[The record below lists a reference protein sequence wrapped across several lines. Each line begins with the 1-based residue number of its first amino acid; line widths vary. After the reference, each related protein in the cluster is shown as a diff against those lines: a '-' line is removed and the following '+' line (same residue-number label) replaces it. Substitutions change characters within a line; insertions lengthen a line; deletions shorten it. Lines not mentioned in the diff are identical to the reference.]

1 MVRVTRARPARLPAR
16 SRRGE
21 AASFRLF
28 ASLVQRRPPPHR
40 GPIGRL
46 ASSDSAPTSAAPPV
60 SFGAFPVYQ
69 VVLWAVAVGGAAQVI
84 SGAARLGS
92 ADGSAARLGGSALLR
107 RLGSSAALLLLV
119 LPRRFFVVSLSL
131 VWLRHPRARSR
142 DAARR
147 HARGGYDRGRCRD
160 RARKRRRP
168 ERAATSGGLAAPRDA
183 AQLREAAV
191 TAGWWRRRDGVVAPR
206 FVVL

>member
-1 MVRVTRARPARLPAR
+1 MRVTRARPARLPAR

-21 AASFRLF
+21 AASFCLS
-28 ASLVQRRPPPHR
+28 ASLAQRRPPPHR
-40 GPIGRL
+40 GPESGRSRL
-46 ASSDSAPTSAAPPV
+46 STPPMYRRPV

-84 SGAARLGS
+84 SGAVRLGS

-107 RLGSSAALLLLV
+107 RLGSSAGLFFFSSSLV
-119 LPRRFFVVSLSL
+119 ASSSSLSRVVTSSARTRTRRGAASRAGRLRSRPRR
-131 VWLRHPRARSR
+131 RSQN
-142 DAARR
+142 RR
-147 HARGGYDRGRCRD
+147 
-160 RARKRRRP
+160 KP

-191 TAGWWRRRDGVVAPR
+191 AAGWPRRRNGVVAPR
-206 FVVL
+206 W